1 MNPPRRIAS
10 AALYSPQEDLFASTE
25 EENELENTHLT
36 DQDTLP
42 EMLEASPAA
51 EDMSSARSADTGLLA
66 AMSGMEDAA
75 PASYSASAGG
85 GGNSGAGG
93 GDASS
98 GGANGGGEPPA
109 GGGAL
114 PPIPGDAE
122 YLPLGQYAERAYLE
136 YAVSVVKGRAI
147 PDVTDGQKPV
157 QRRIIHAMNELG
169 LAANAKPV
177 KSARVVG
184 DVIGKYHPH
193 GDQSAYDA
201 LVRMAQDFS
210 MRYPLIDGQG
220 NFGSRDGDGAA
231 AYRYT
236 EARLTPIA
244 RLLLDEIGM
253 GTVDFIPNYEGSYTE
268 PVRMPARLPMLLL
281 NGASGI
287 AVGMA
292 TEIPSHNLREVAKAA
307 VALIRKP
314 KITVAELMEHIAGPD
329 FPGGGQI
336 ISSQKEI
343 LEAYES
349 GRGSLKVRARWKIED
364 LARGQWQVVVT
375 ELPPSTST
383 QKVLE
388 EIEEL
393 TNPKV
398 RAGKKTL
405 TPEQQNLKA
414 LVLSVLDRVTDESG
428 KDAPVRLVLEP
439 KTSKIDQQEFM
450 NTLLAHTSMESSTS
464 INMVMIGTDGR
475 PRQKSLRDVLAEWA
489 EFRFATVRRRTDFR
503 LGKVDARIHILEGRM
518 IVYLNID
525 KVIRII
531 RESDEPKSA
540 LMQSFKLTEIQAED
554 ILEIR
559 LRQLAR
565 LEGIKLEQDLK
576 DLRVEKG
583 ELEHLL
589 GDEAAM
595 KKLIIK
601 EIETDAKTYGDDR
614 RTLIEEA
621 GKSVVTQA
629 VVDEPVTVIFSERG
643 WVRARSGHGHD
654 PSLFTF
660 KEGDG
665 FYGTFECRTVD
676 NAILFG
682 SNGRVYS
689 VPVAQLPGA
698 RGDGVPLTTLIDLE
712 SGTRIT
718 HMLAGNVEQR
728 VLVASSASYG
738 FVCKI
743 GDMLSRVKGGKSFMK
758 LGEKDEPLRPA
769 LIGPD
774 QARVVTISEKKR
786 LLAFALDEVNSLT
799 GGRGVILQEL
809 EIKEKLLAVTVI
821 GSSGEVIEGAGR
833 GGKEFNVTLAGR
845 DLGGYVGKRAR
856 KGKLLLAK
864 INQIA
869 GLSPVKPGE

>member
-1 MNPPRRIAS
+1 MSGKPRFKPKARAS
-10 AALYSPQEDLFASTE
+10 AVAQDDLFGSTE
-25 EENELENTHLT
+25 EENALETVEVMEPEEPA
-36 DQDTLP
+36 LP
-42 EMLEASPAA
+42 EMDAP
-51 EDMSSARSADTGLLA
+51 DMLADSDG
-66 AMSGMEDAA
+66 
-75 PASYSASAGG
+75 
-85 GGNSGAGG
+85 GAGG
-93 GDASS
+93 GAGDGNPPPGNA
-98 GGANGGGEPPA
+98 GGGSPPSG

-122 YLPLGQYAERAYLE
+122 YLPLGAYAERAYLE

-157 QRRIIHAMNELG
+157 QRRIIYAMNEMG
-169 LAANAKPV
+169 LASNAKPV

-201 LVRMAQDFS
+201 MVRMAQDFS
-210 MRYPLIDGQG
+210 MRYPLVDGQG
-220 NFGSRDGDGAA
+220 NFGSRDGDNAA

-244 RLLLDEIGM
+244 KLLLDEIDM
-253 GTVDFIPNYEGSYTE
+253 GTVDFIPNYDGEFKE
-268 PVRMPARLPMLLL
+268 PKQMPARLPMLLL

-292 TEIPSHNLREVAKAA
+292 TEIPPHNLREVAKAA
-307 VALIRKP
+307 IALIRKP
-314 KITVAELMEHIAGPD
+314 KITLAELMEHITGPD
-329 FPGGGQI
+329 FPGGGQL

-343 LEAYES
+343 ADAYET
-349 GRGSLKVRARWKIED
+349 GRASLKLRARWKIEE
-364 LARGQWQVVVT
+364 LARGQWQVVVY

-388 EIEEL
+388 EIDEL

-398 RAGKKTL
+398 RPGKKSL

-450 NTLLAHTSMESSTS
+450 TTLLAHTSMESSTS
-464 INMVMIGTDGR
+464 INMVMIGTDGK
-475 PRQKSLRDVLAEWA
+475 PRQKPLKEVLAEWA
-489 EFRFATVRRRTDFR
+489 DFRFVTVRRRTEFR
-503 LGKVDARIHILEGRM
+503 LGKVDARIHILEGRL

-525 KVIRII
+525 KVIKVI
-531 RESDEPKSA
+531 RESDDPKVD
-540 LMQSFKLTEIQAED
+540 LMAKFKLTEIQAED

-565 LEGIKLEQDLK
+565 MEGIKLEQELK
-576 DLRVEKG
+576 GLKEEKK

-589 GDEAAM
+589 GDEGAM

-601 EIETDAKTYGDDR
+601 EIEADAKTYGDER
-614 RTLIEEA
+614 RTHIEEA
-621 GKSVVTQA
+621 GKSVVTQT
-629 VVDEPVTVIFSERG
+629 VVDEPVTVIFSEKG
-643 WVRARSGHGHD
+643 WVRARTGHGHD
-654 PSLFTF
+654 ATLFSF

-698 RGDGVPLTTLIDLE
+698 RGDGVPVTTLIDLE
-712 SGTRIT
+712 AGTRIV
-718 HMLAGNVEQR
+718 HMLAGNAEER
-728 VLVASSASYG
+728 VLVGSSASYG

-769 LIGPD
+769 IIKAGEN
-774 QARVVTISEKKR
+774 RVVTLTEKQR
-786 LLAFALDEVNSLT
+786 LLAFALDEVNVMT

-809 EIKEKLLAVTVI
+809 ELREKLMALAVV
-821 GSSGEVIEGAGR
+821 GSAGVVIEGAGR
-833 GGKEFNVTLAGR
+833 GGKEFNHTLAGKE
-845 DLGGYVGKRAR
+845 LTPYVAKRAR
-856 KGKLLLAK
+856 KGKLLLVKMKA
-864 INQIA
+864 A
-869 GLSPVKPGE
+869 GLAPVRAET